1 MASITQ
7 KIPSYTSGISQQPD
21 ELKSPGQL
29 KEAKNV
35 FPDVTHGL
43 MKRPG
48 GRLIGSAL
56 TAYNT
61 NSKWF
66 HYYRDEN
73 EQYIGQIQRSDGE
86 LKMWRCSDGA
96 AMTVNSY
103 SNALKTYLTHTADED
118 LQTLTLNDYT
128 YVTNRTKTTA
138 MAAATADRPH
148 EAYISL
154 QKVAYASQYAVNIF
168 NDTSTTTATTATR
181 INITL
186 ERSSNNYCDGNGSM
200 AIRSNR
206 GESGYTNRCDGDAG
220 QSSDEFAPNVG
231 TKIFSITDGLAE
243 TDEGAIADDGT
254 YTIDV
259 KNSSNQSVNRGKNL
273 YFRVATISQ
282 AVANTVPQ
290 GDVPYDY
297 HVTHY
302 NSRYTTTYDLL
313 YGGEEWQEGHYL
325 YFWMKEGKYK

>member
-1 MASITQ
+1 
-7 KIPSYTSGISQQPD
+7 
-21 ELKSPGQL
+21 
-29 KEAKNV
+29 
-35 FPDVTHGL
+35 

-48 GRLIGSAL
+48 GRLISGDLNAH
-56 TAYNT
+56 NT

-73 EQYIGQIQRSDGE
+73 EQYIGQVHPTTGE

-96 AMTVNSY
+96 VMTVNAY
-103 SNALKTYLTHTADED
+103 AQALKDYLKHSTDED

-154 QKVAYASQYAVNIF
+154 QKVAYCSQYAVNIF

-181 INITL
+181 IKITL
-186 ERSSNNYCDGNGSM
+186 ERSSNNYCNSSGNIVSR
-200 AIRSNR
+200 ANR
-206 GESGYTNRCDGDAG
+206 GESGYTYRCDGDAG
-220 QSSDEFAPNVG
+220 ENSDELAPNVG
-231 TKIFSITDGLAE
+231 TRIFSISDNDTLDDA
-243 TDEGAIADDGT
+243 GAINDST
-254 YTIDV
+254 NYTIDV
-259 KNSSNQSVNRGKNL
+259 KDSGGNSVNRGANL

-282 AVANTVPQ
+282 AVANTIGPI
-290 GDVPYDY
+290 GDNQDY

-313 YGGEEWQEGHYL
+313 YGGEGW
-325 YFWMKEGKYK
+325 

>member
-21 ELKSPGQL
+21 ELKSPGQVR
-29 KEAKNV
+29 EAKNV

-66 HYYRDEN
+66 HYYRDETD
-73 EQYIGQIQRSDGE
+73 QYIGQIQRSDGE

-96 AMTVNSY
+96 AMTINAY
-103 SNALKTYLTHTADED
+103 SAALKTYLTHTTDED

-154 QKVAYASQYAVNIF
+154 HKVAYCSQYAVNIF
-168 NDTSTTTATTATR
+168 DNTNSTTVTTATR
-181 INITL
+181 IKIDLVKST
-186 ERSSNNYCDGNGSM
+186 NNYCDGSGDMVARASRPSQSNQCNDANGSDKDQD
-200 AIRSNR
+200 
-206 GESGYTNRCDGDAG
+206 YW
-220 QSSDEFAPNVG
+220 APNVG
-231 TKIFSITDGLAE
+231 TQIFSITDGDSV
-243 TDEGAIADDGT
+243 TDDAVSGSYT

-259 KNSSNQSVNRGKNL
+259 KDSGDNSVNRGEKL
-273 YFRVATISQ
+273 YFRVATIAQSLQ
-282 AVANTVPQ
+282 HQQ
-290 GDVPYDY
+290 GTGDTDAPIY
-297 HVTHY
+297 TFRT
-302 NSRYTTTYDLL
+302 RYTTTYDLL
-313 YGGEEWQEGHYL
+313 YGGQGWNKDD
-325 YFWMKEGKYK
+325 YF